1 MKLSTIGRT
10 FFLASLLVGTAALA
24 DPELRRCVG
33 PAGHVMLTDEPCQQ
47 DEVVAAPESAAAEAA
62 DVAASSSP
70 AADAVKADKPLARQR
85 AQQLDPAAAAR
96 QSEWAKNAAAHR
108 SSPDAETLKA
118 ARLNLQMRDDVSL
131 AQRQQRLSGIN

>member
-10 FFLASLLVGTAALA
+10 LFLASMLVGTVALA
-24 DPELRRCVG
+24 DPELRRCVD

-47 DEVVAAPESAAAEAA
+47 DEVAAPESAVAEAA
-62 DVAASSSP
+62 DVAASTSS
-70 AADAVKADKPLARQR
+70 AADAVKAAKPLPRQR
-85 AQQLDPAAAAR
+85 AQLDPAAAAR
-96 QSEWAKNAAAHR
+96 QSEWAKNAAGHR

-131 AQRQQRLSGIN
+131 AQRLQRLSGIN

>member
-1 MKLSTIGRT
+1 MRLSTIYRAL
-10 FFLASLLVGTAALA
+10 FLASMLVGTAALA
-24 DPELRRCVG
+24 DPELRRCVD

-47 DEVVAAPESAAAEAA
+47 NEVVAAPESAAAEAA

-70 AADAVKADKPLARQR
+70 AADPVKAAKPRQR
-85 AQQLDPAAAAR
+85 APLDPAAAAR
-96 QSEWAKNAAAHR
+96 QSEWAKNGAVHR
-108 SSPDAETLKA
+108 LSPDAETLKA